1 MSVSEN
7 FKLEGDS
14 LSFEGKV
21 TSVTITDTGGSLNV
35 SGKAGIYGSAY
46 LAYNLTVNPNVKTQ
60 GSVTGNA
67 VAFADDGQRNTATL
81 QGAWSRDGHT
91 IKMYTIDDVSDGNF
105 HVAIVTVDLRTESVS
120 VEFSRLQK

>member
-7 FKLEGDS
+7 FKLEGES

-21 TSVTITDTGGSLNV
+21 TSVTVTNTGGTLNV
-35 SGKAGIYGSAY
+35 SGKAGIYGSVY
-46 LAYNLTVNPNVKTQ
+46 LTYNLTLNPNVKNQ

-67 VAFADDGQRNTATL
+67 VAFADDGQRNTAAL
-81 QGAWSRDGHT
+81 QGVWTRDGHT

-105 HVAIVTVDLRTESVS
+105 HVAIVIVDLRSESAS
-120 VEFSRLQK
+120 IEFSRLQK

>member
-46 LAYNLTVNPNVKTQ
+46 LTYNLTVNPNVKTQ
-60 GSVTGNA
+60 GSITGNA
-67 VAFADDGQRNTATL
+67 V
-81 QGAWSRDGHT
+81 
-91 IKMYTIDDVSDGNF
+91 
-105 HVAIVTVDLRTESVS
+105 DLRMMANVTLPPFRDLGLEMATP
-120 VEFSRLQK
+120 SRCIRSMTFQMEISMSPS